1 MSAAQPGIAPT
12 PQLPRPLAV
21 HARTLP
27 HRLGEP
33 LPQRHA
39 LALTPGTAVCARLVG
54 LQPRPVAG
62 RRPDLRTV
70 RLLLARVLAPS
81 LAAPG
86 VPLPPVRPEGRLV
99 QPAAVRQPV
108 QPVGDVHDPLP
119 HPDVGRPGP
128 RLEGLE
134 RVPARWRASRN
145 SAL

>member
-21 HARTLP
+21 RARTLP

-86 VPLPPVRPEGRLV
+86 VPLPRSGRRAGSSSRP
-99 QPAAVRQPV
+99 PC
-108 QPVGDVHDPLP
+108 
-119 HPDVGRPGP
+119 
-128 RLEGLE
+128 
-134 RVPARWRASRN
+134 ASPCSP
-145 SAL
+145 SATSMTHSLTLT